1 MPRRCLFSNRTILIF
16 IFDNKV
22 TLLDTRN
29 IGLRN
34 IEVADTKICS
44 IDGENGKL
52 IYRGYDILDLANHS
66 TYEETAFLLLFG
78 DLPLERE
85 LDDFNSKLIK
95 YRAVPESVF
104 LNMKNR
110 PLTAHPMDVL
120 QSSILELADYDT
132 DRSSESKEANIER
145 AISLI
150 AKIPTIVA
158 GWDRIRTNKDS
169 VKPLSDNSHAHN
181 FLYMLYG
188 EHPKHEVS
196 KIFDISL
203 ILHAEHSFNASTFA
217 AREIAST
224 RASIYASIGG
234 AVGALSGELHG
245 GANIQVMKMLLD
257 IGNINNVEDWIK
269 KRIQNGGRVMGMG
282 HAVYRT
288 TDPRSEVLS
297 TLSRAISK
305 ENETEWFDMTERVE
319 SVTKKIM
326 WDSRKMHIYPNVDLY
341 SASLYYSLGIPMDLN
356 TPIFAI
362 SRIAG
367 WNAHVIEEKFAE
379 AAPKPAL
386 YRPKAVYVGRYCG
399 PMGCE
404 YINLINRKVQSS

>member
-1 MPRRCLFSNRTILIF
+1 M
-16 IFDNKV
+16 
-22 TLLDTRN
+22 DTRN

-78 DLPLERE
+78 ELPSLEE
-85 LDDFNSKLIK
+85 LNEFNNKLIRLRK
-95 YRAVPESVF
+95 IPESIIK
-104 LNMKNR
+104 NMKNK
-110 PLTAHPMDVL
+110 PVNAHPMDIL
-120 QSSILELADYDT
+120 QSSVLELADYDSNRM
-132 DRSSESKEANIER
+132 DEGKETNLAR
-145 AISLI
+145 AVSLI

-158 GWDRIRTNKDS
+158 AWDRVRNGMEAIE
-169 VKPLSDNSHAHN
+169 PLNDKTHAHN
-181 FLYMLYG
+181 FLFMLKG

-224 RASIYASIGG
+224 RASLYACVGG
-234 AVGALSGELHG
+234 ALGALSGELHG
-245 GANIQVMKMLLD
+245 GANIQVMKMLLE
-257 IGNINNVEDWIK
+257 IGNAENVENWVR
-269 KRIQNGGRVMGMG
+269 KRLEGGGRVMGMG

-305 ENETEWFDMTERVE
+305 EKDTKWYEITEKVE
-319 SVTKKIM
+319 LVTKQVMWEKRKIL
-326 WDSRKMHIYPNVDLY
+326 IYPNVDLY
-341 SASLYYSLGIPMDLN
+341 SASIYYSLAIPVDLN

-367 WNAHVIEEKFAE
+367 WNSHVIEEKFAE

-404 YINLINRKVQSS
+404 YTSLSNRKSGTIQ